1 MFFFRHGAIA
11 LGFLLLLLSGCGD
24 SSMHETWKGTKKL
37 YYEYLNPPA
46 SIDYDDSGDL
56 DDSEALLG
64 RNMQI
69 VDAKLTRF
77 ERYMMNQD
85 RPPSQESVNEL
96 FDRFRWVSGV
106 AAISV
111 DGEILAQQPEN
122 IKQINFASLL
132 EVEPITPRGLRA
144 AVQTTPF
151 GPEILLAAP
160 VYQGTELQG
169 LFIAHFDIRLL
180 LDGVPN
186 PGNLVITSSQGVL
199 WPGVFGGIPLDGE
212 GWAEVVR
219 KDSSGVL
226 SGGHGKFYWMSR
238 YLGNLPIIFGSPAK
252 ENVYPVDASQLE
264 VLRELGITVPEPTPV
279 VDASAETVD
288 SEEPPIVEDSSE
300 ATQSLVESDE
310 DNFEII
316 EEN

>member
-1 MFFFRHGAIA
+1 
-11 LGFLLLLLSGCGD
+11 
-24 SSMHETWKGTKKL
+24 MHETWKGTKKL

-111 DGEILAQQPEN
+111 EGEILAQQPEN
-122 IKQINFASLL
+122 IKQIDFASLL

-144 AVQTTPF
+144 AVHSTPF

-160 VYQGTELQG
+160 VYNGTDLQG

-180 LDGVPN
+180 LDGVPD
-186 PGNLVITSSQGVL
+186 PGNLVITSPQGVL
-199 WPGVFGGIPLDGE
+199 WPGVFGGTPLDGK

-238 YLGNLPIIFGSPAK
+238 YLGNLPLIFGSPAK
-252 ENVYPVDASQLE
+252 ENAYPVNASQLDA
-264 VLRELGITVPEPTPV
+264 LRELGIAVPDPEPV
-279 VDASAETVD
+279 VDASAGT
-288 SEEPPIVEDSSE
+288 
-300 ATQSLVESDE
+300 VESDKPTIVE
-310 DNFEII
+310 EPSGAVSDTVESDADDFEIVD
-316 EEN
+316 ES